1 MPYDDRG
8 RFVHY
13 GIDHTHSEIEVGM
26 KYPRLALIL
35 AASLG
40 AIFARYL
47 DMRQDKKIK
56 ALETR
61 TDRNARAYNLHHTR
75 NHPSD
80 KYEEFI

>member
-1 MPYDDRG
+1 MMV
-8 RFVHY
+8 VH
-13 GIDHTHSEIEVGM
+13 DSGM
-26 KYPRLALIL
+26 RYPRLALLL
-35 AASLG
+35 AAGLG
-40 AIFARYL
+40 AIVAYYL
-47 DMRQDKKIK
+47 DMRQNEKIN